1 MPASINKTCKDMCA
15 AFAQID
21 GFAYTEKELLDM
33 AEEHGINQTKSSP
46 KTGTARKKSL
56 RAFWQGKNCPMA
68 PEDTPEERGWMQIC
82 FDNGWIDSME
92 KGLPV
97 SPTKPKGYDKDE
109 WKALSAEEKEEMGT
123 TKAHAIE
130 RDDAYNA
137 FKACSVRVA
146 KFEALMNS
154 EMDEKA
160 MHKLKELEK
169 LKKEEEELL
178 KSSQEADSESDSD

>member
-1 MPASINKTCKDMCA
+1 MPASVNKTCKDLCA
-15 AFAQID
+15 ALAQIE

-33 AEEHGINQTKSSP
+33 AEEHGINQTKAPAKSGS
-46 KTGTARKKSL
+46 ARKKSL
-56 RAFWQGKNCPMA
+56 RAFWQGKNFPLA

-82 FDNGWIDSME
+82 YDEGWIPTKE

-109 WKALSAEEKEEMGT
+109 WKALSAEEKEELGT
-123 TKAHAIE
+123 TKAHAAE
-130 RDDAYNA
+130 RDAAYNA
-137 FKACSVRVA
+137 FKECPLRIA
-146 KFEALMNS
+146 KFEALLNP

-160 MHKLKELEK
+160 KHKLEELER

-178 KSSQEADSESDSD
+178 KNSQEMDSDSD